1 MNKFTSIESFKHI
14 VQNTRK
20 YYGKIGQPLPTR
32 TFEGTVKLHGTNA
45 GIRRTVDGQF
55 IPQSREHVISVGSD
69 NAGFAFFVETHKDA
83 IKALFDRYPVIDG
96 QELTL
101 YGEWCGGNIQKKVAL
116 NEVPKH
122 LVLFAAKY
130 SPLNPVFDENEP
142 DGDRYPSYCEL
153 LRDLHD
159 NENGI
164 YNIYQIPTYE
174 VTVDFLNPEPAS
186 IELADLTLAV
196 EKEDPWVKLMFGK
209 SGIGE
214 GIVWHLKDEPSQSRG
229 WFKTKGLAHKNEGD
243 NSKTAKIRITDDKLA
258 SIKEL
263 VSIILPEWRLEQG
276 ITTLREAGIP
286 LLPQATGDYLKWI
299 CSDIHK
305 EELDTI
311 AASGFEWKQVQGQVT
326 QTARNYFLTEIQ
338 KDFS

>member
-1 MNKFTSIESFKHI
+1 MQKFTSIESFKQVIQH
-14 VQNTRK
+14 TRK
-20 YYGKIGQPLPTR
+20 YFGKTGLPLPTR

-45 GIRRTVDGQF
+45 GIRRTADGRI
-55 IPQSREHVISVGSD
+55 IPQSREHSISVGSD

-83 IKALFDRYPVIDG
+83 IKALFDRYPIVEG

-101 YGEWCGGNIQKKVAL
+101 FGEWCGGNIQKTVAL

-130 SPLNPVFDENEP
+130 SSINPVFDENET
-142 DGDRYPSYCEL
+142 DDDCYPRYCEL

-174 VTVDFLNPEPAS
+174 VTVDFLNPEAAS
-186 IELADLTLAV
+186 FELAALTLAV

-209 SGIGE
+209 SGLGE
-214 GIVWHLKDEPSQSRG
+214 GIVWRRKDEPSQSRN
-229 WFKTKGLAHKNEGD
+229 WFKTKGLMHKNAGD
-243 NSKTAKIRITDDKLA
+243 NSKTAKIRIDDDKLA

-276 ITTLREAGIP
+276 ISALKESGIP
-286 LLPQATGDYLKWI
+286 LLPQGTGDYLKWI
-299 CSDIHK
+299 CSDIYK

-326 QTARNYFLTEIQ
+326 QTARNYYLTEIQ
-338 KDFS
+338 EEFS